1 MSRERQV
8 EEPGLHVDA
17 SRPPAAAYHV
27 CRLRV
32 AAEREDEL
40 AAEACSRG
48 AVGAWVREHEPP
60 VVLLEVYFPAAVAAL
75 QVARFLENATESG
88 ARPLGAAGLS
98 VMEDRDW
105 LEEYRRS
112 ARPVRIG
119 PLELDPREPED
130 GGAAPRAPSDGGIV
144 LRLPARRAF
153 GTGSHASTRLVLEEL
168 LEMRHALR
176 GGAVLDVGCGT
187 GVLSFAA
194 LALGA
199 RTALALDVDARAV
212 GQASANRRLNRL
224 EPMLL
229 AGSVHALES
238 EASFDM
244 ALVNVIPEQ
253 LESDHARIVRLVRP
267 GGLVV
272 ASGILTERGDS
283 AVVPWLAAGL
293 RERRRRWADEW
304 VAMVL
309 ERPGSKNG
317 ADSSGERAPGEDVR
331 S

>member
-1 MSRERQV
+1 M
-8 EEPGLHVDA
+8 GA

-60 VVLLEVYFPAAVAAL
+60 VVLLEVYFPAAIAAGK
-75 QVARFLENATESG
+75 VARFLEHATERG

-112 ARPVRIG
+112 ALPVWIG

-130 GGAAPRAPSDGGIV
+130 GGAAPQTRSDGRIA

-153 GTGSHASTRLVLEEL
+153 GTGSHASTRLVIEEL
-168 LEMRHALR
+168 LEMRPALR

-224 EPMLL
+224 EPVLF
-229 AGSVHALES
+229 AGSVHAIEC
-238 EASFDM
+238 EASFDV

-253 LESDHARIVRLVRP
+253 LEGDQPRIVRLVRP

-272 ASGILTERGDS
+272 ASGILRERADS
-283 AVVPWLAAGL
+283 ALVPWLAAGL

-304 VAMVL
+304 VALAL
-309 ERPGSKNG
+309 ERPGGPS
-317 ADSSGERAPGEDVR
+317 DRYPSGETGAAEDA